1 MAWALCLVLLFSRY
15 SNADVVS
22 VPIGNGLTVSVMTGS
37 NIPELQNIRNN
48 PAARQVQLGD
58 DGNVNVPLQFQ
69 FPYFGQTF
77 SNSWMHSNGVVSF
90 QNPSVTGNFCCSGV
104 DLTRT
109 TDSRYNYAIMPLW
122 TDLYART
129 SASTY
134 VLGTEN
140 SVTYG
145 WYGTGQYANNNN
157 RSSFEV
163 RLDSG
168 GTVDMRWSGA
178 VVSSAAVTMGF
189 TGNLSRG
196 EYYQNY
202 HGNSVNIPGLGVL
215 YTGARQPDPPPVT
228 TPTATTVTVTPT
240 SVVAT
245 APAATDTPAQTVNV
259 GGVQLSTTGEISP
272 PDNVPQALRDIQTVS
287 RQAQSSA
294 PSPSVI
300 SVVSRIQANERAT
313 QALSSQN
320 SNRASAQSTAKSQEQ
335 SMAIVES
342 LNSMSMESSQAAQ
355 ANSAAQQMIQ
365 SISQPID
372 MMGSSTVVSNY
383 SMASAYVASR
393 NAAVANDAENAMLPM
408 VVPQS
413 RGTTLTALTEVRA
426 IIESA
431 QNESR
436 TDSVK
441 KDIQPNDLAGGVD
454 IAAMATQP
462 KGFDVYAMT
471 AMKDSTFYAPKDIY
485 GNQKTVDNARALR
498 QLSSDRLHQ
507 EMVDQQYRR

>member
-1 MAWALCLVLLFSRY
+1 MLLFSRF
-15 SNADVVS
+15 SNADIVS

-37 NIPELQNIRNN
+37 NVPALQELKNN
-48 PAARQVQLGD
+48 QSATQVYLGD
-58 DGNVNVPLQFQ
+58 DGNTLVPLQFQ
-69 FPYFGQTF
+69 FSYFGQTF

-90 QNPSVTGNFCCSGV
+90 QNPSITGNFCCSGV
-104 DLTRT
+104 DLSRT

-122 TDLYART
+122 TDLYARNGG
-129 SASTY
+129 STY
-134 VLGTEN
+134 YLGTEN
-140 SVTYG
+140 SMTYG
-145 WYGTGQYANNNN
+145 WYGTSQYANSNN
-157 RSSFEV
+157 RSGFEV

-189 TGNLSRG
+189 TGDLSKG
-196 EYYQNY
+196 QYYQNY
-202 HGNSVNIPGLGVL
+202 YGNSVNIAGLGVS
-215 YTGARQPDPPPVT
+215 YTGVKT
-228 TPTATTVTVTPT
+228 ETPTVTPSSTNVTVTT
-240 SVVAT
+240 T
-245 APAATDTPAQTVNV
+245 AVTTNSTTADTPAQTVNV
-259 GGVQLSTTGEISP
+259 GGVQLSTSGEISP
-272 PDNVPQALRDIQTVS
+272 PDNVPQALRDVQAVS
-287 RQAQSSA
+287 RQAQGSGL
-294 PSPSVI
+294 SPAVI
-300 SVVSRIQANERAT
+300 SAVSRIQANERAT
-313 QALSSQN
+313 QSLSIQN
-320 SNRASAQSTAKSQEQ
+320 SNRASAQATAKSQEQ

-365 SISQPID
+365 SISQPVD

-383 SMASAYVASR
+383 SMASAYVANR
-393 NAAVANDAENAMLPM
+393 NATMANDAESSMLPM
-408 VVPQS
+408 PTPQS

-431 QNESR
+431 QNEQR
-436 TDSVK
+436 TETVK

-471 AMKDSTFYAPKDIY
+471 SMKDNAFYAPKDIY

>member
-1 MAWALCLVLLFSRY
+1 MLLFSRY

-37 NIPELQNIRNN
+37 NVPALQELKNN
-48 PAARQVQLGD
+48 QSATQVYLGD
-58 DGNVNVPLQFQ
+58 DGNTHVPLQFQ
-69 FPYFGQTF
+69 FSYFGQTF

-90 QNPSVTGNFCCSGV
+90 QNPSTTGNFCCSGV
-104 DLTRT
+104 DLSRT
-109 TDSRYNYAIMPLW
+109 TESRYNYAIMPLW
-122 TDLYART
+122 TDLYAR
-129 SASTY
+129 SGGSTY
-134 VLGTEN
+134 ILGTET
-140 SVTYG
+140 SMTYG

-189 TGNLSRG
+189 TGDLSKG
-196 EYYQNY
+196 QYYQNY
-202 HGNSVNIPGLGVL
+202 HGNGVNIAGLGVS
-215 YTGARQPDPPPVT
+215 YTGVKTETPTVT
-228 TPTATTVTVTPT
+228 TPTTNTVTITPTTVTTNST
-240 SVVAT
+240 T
-245 APAATDTPAQTVNV
+245 ADTPAQTVNV
-259 GGVQLSTTGEISP
+259 GGVQLSTSGEISP
-272 PDNVPQALRDIQTVS
+272 PDNVPQALRDVQAVS

-294 PSPSVI
+294 PSPAVM

-313 QALSSQN
+313 QALSIQN
-320 SNRASAQSTAKSQEQ
+320 SNRASAQATAKAQEQ

-365 SISQPID
+365 SISQPVD

-393 NAAVANDAENAMLPM
+393 NATMANDAESSMLPM
-408 VVPQS
+408 PTPQS

-426 IIESA
+426 MIESS
-431 QNESR
+431 QNEQR
-436 TDSVK
+436 TETVK

-462 KGFDVYAMT
+462 KGFDVYA
-471 AMKDSTFYAPKDIY
+471 STILADNSFYAPKDIY
-485 GNQKTVDNARALR
+485 GNQKTIDNARALR

>member
-1 MAWALCLVLLFSRY
+1 MAWALCSVLLFSRY

-37 NIPELQNIRNN
+37 NIPELQNIRTN

-69 FPYFGQTF
+69 FSYFGQTF

-90 QNPSVTGNFCCSGV
+90 QNPSTTGNFCCSGV

-134 VLGTEN
+134 VLGTDT

-145 WYGTGQYANNNN
+145 WYGTSQYANSNN

-163 RLDSG
+163 RLDSA

-202 HGNSVNIPGLGVL
+202 HGNSVNIAGLGVS
-215 YTGARQPDPPPVT
+215 YTGARQPGPST
-228 TPTATTVTVTPT
+228 TPTTNSVTITPTTVVT
-240 SVVAT
+240 T
-245 APAATDTPAQTVNV
+245 APATPDTPAQTVNV
-259 GGVQLSTTGEISP
+259 GGVQLSTSGEISP
-272 PDNVPQALRDIQTVS
+272 PDNVPQALRDVQAVS

-294 PSPSVI
+294 PSPSVM

-313 QALSSQN
+313 QALSIQN
-320 SNRASAQSTAKSQEQ
+320 SNRASAQATAKSQEQ

-365 SISQPID
+365 SISQSADI
-372 MMGSSTVVSNY
+372 MGSSTVVSNY

-393 NAAVANDAENAMLPM
+393 NAAVANDAESSMLPM
-408 VVPQS
+408 PTPQS
-413 RGTTLTALTEVRA
+413 RGTSLTAMTEVRA
-426 IIESA
+426 IMESS

-471 AMKDSTFYAPKDIY
+471 VMQDSTFYTPKDIY
-485 GNQKTVDNARALR
+485 SNQKTVDNARALR
-498 QLSSDRLHQ
+498 SLSSDRLHQ